1 MLVRVVE
8 REPLSFSFSRS
19 GSSVGSD
26 MAGGDAGEFPGND
39 ATVVDDVVAS

>member
-1 MLVRVVE
+1 VLVRVVE

-26 MAGGDAGEFPGND
+26 AAGADAVEFPGND